1 VVKGRQPQQGAP
13 TTSAEQRVIM
23 KDMGAVQQV
32 DIDHLI
38 ERYAVILLDAY
49 GVLVN
54 AEGAL
59 AGAAGLLRRLN
70 ELGKHYFVLTNDA
83 TKPPEIASRR
93 YRGFGLPIE
102 AEQIISSGS
111 LLTPYFQ
118 ERGLAGK
125 AVRVLGPS
133 GSLAYV
139 RAAGGIVADVDEPFE
154 VLVVADQEGFPFLE
168 TVDATLTALFAR
180 VDAGMTV
187 ELILP
192 NPDLIFPSA
201 TGFGITSG
209 SIALLLESALRLR
222 YPDRDD
228 LKFAVLGKPQPG
240 LFLAAQRRCPGQEM
254 VMIGDQL
261 ATDIAG
267 ANAAAIPSALL
278 LGGVSAMLSDFPAV
292 GPRPDYVLASIHPA
306 G

>member
-1 VVKGRQPQQGAP
+1 MIKA
-13 TTSAEQRVIM
+13 M
-23 KDMGAVQQV
+23 LAVQQV

-59 AGAAGLLRRLN
+59 PGAVGLLRRLN
-70 ELGKHYFVLTNDA
+70 ELGKAYFVLTNDA
-83 TKPPEIASRR
+83 TKPPEIAARR
-93 YRGFGLPIE
+93 YQGFGLPIQ
-102 AEQIISSGS
+102 AEFIISSGS
-111 LLTPYFQ
+111 LLTAHFQ

-125 AVRVLGPS
+125 AVRVLGPP

-139 RAAGGIVADVDEPFE
+139 RAAGGNVAGVDEPFE

-168 TVDATLTALFAR
+168 TVDATLTELFAR

-187 ELILP
+187 DLILP
-192 NPDLIFPSA
+192 NPDLIYPSA
-201 TGFGITSG
+201 KGFGITSG

-228 LKFAVLGKPQPG
+228 LRFTVLGKPQPG
-240 LFLAAQRRCPGQEM
+240 LFRAAQRRCPGQEM

-278 LGGVSAMLSDFPAV
+278 LGGVSARLSDFPV
-292 GPRPDYVLASIHPA
+292 TGPRPDYVLASLDPA